1 MSMKNHD
8 VLQVSE
14 VFRAPVTPFVHPGH
28 RPVPGHGYVSGHLG
42 MANSAF
48 NEKNGVSTGLNMIKP
63 SLLWGFMWD
72 MGALY
77 ILVTTVI
84 VGYCGC
90 LWNWRIT
97 PKSMAIQM
105 MDGIWILSNH
115 HRLWMAMVPIRTY
128 QLPWLLDTRKTWR
141 TQKHWWTCMVSSIL
155 LPWLCWNL
163 EGVGAKRKEAC
174 LSSCQKLA
182 PVLDWRHELLVSS
195 TFI

>member
-28 RPVPGHGYVSGHLG
+28 RPVPGHGYVSGHLSMG
-42 MANSAF
+42 NSAF
-48 NEKNGVSTGLNMIKP
+48 NEKNGDSTGLNMIKP
-63 SLLWGFMWD
+63 SLLWDLCGIWMD

-84 VGYCGC
+84 DCYCGC

-105 MDGIWILSNH
+105 MDHGIWIFTNH
-115 HRLWMAMVPIRTY
+115 HRLWYLSGPINCRDFWTQEKHEKHEKPRNTGELAWSPQCYCLDFAETLKVLVPRG
-128 QLPWLLDTRKTWR
+128 K
-141 TQKHWWTCMVSSIL
+141 KHVLVHARNWHQFLT
-155 LPWLCWNL
+155 
-163 EGVGAKRKEAC
+163 EGMN
-174 LSSCQKLA
+174 S
-182 PVLDWRHELLVSS
+182 
-195 TFI
+195 